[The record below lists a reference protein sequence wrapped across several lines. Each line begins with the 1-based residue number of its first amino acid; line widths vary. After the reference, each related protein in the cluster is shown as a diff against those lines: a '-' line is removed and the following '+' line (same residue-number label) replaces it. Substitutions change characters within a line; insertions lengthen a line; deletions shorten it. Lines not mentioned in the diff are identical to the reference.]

1 MLNRRRTGDGSTLKP
16 SRPTTRHCRNAL
28 WESWPL
34 AIGLFHLDDGVI
46 VDGQV
51 LQTLHSDLVVQ
62 RLSVPMHQIRHQIAL
77 SHSIAQE
84 FFVLVLQH
92 VDLLQPSKRLAERV
106 NLRFLQFARNI
117 MHQDTLLN
125 IIATLLYDLWNSNFL
140 TFFLQ

>member
-1 MLNRRRTGDGSTLKP
+1 
-16 SRPTTRHCRNAL
+16 
-28 WESWPL
+28 
-34 AIGLFHLDDGVI
+34 
-46 VDGQV
+46 
-51 LQTLHSDLVVQ
+51 
-62 RLSVPMHQIRHQIAL
+62 MHQIRHQIAL

-125 IIATLLYDLWNSNFL
+125 IIAALLYDLWNSDFS